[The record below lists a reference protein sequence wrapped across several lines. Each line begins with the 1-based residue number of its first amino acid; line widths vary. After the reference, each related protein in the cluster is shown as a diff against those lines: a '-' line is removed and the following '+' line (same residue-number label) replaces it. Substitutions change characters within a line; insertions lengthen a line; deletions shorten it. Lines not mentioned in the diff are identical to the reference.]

1 MRQGQGSSPTMTHQ
15 LLLSPL
21 VALVFLTTVVVE
33 AWVVHGPHS
42 ASRRAGPLCANANR
56 REFLLDSAAA
66 SAAVAAATAAGCAL
80 PAPSLAVGTLPETA
94 SMPQVAMQGTVRVST
109 SGPVVDFLTK
119 GLGMSV
125 LKREQYVVNG
135 KKATTTTV
143 GFGPQQLAIPED
155 FVPGVSSFL
164 GYGGH
169 FSLQLVELADES
181 GDGVMRFYEPGNGLA
196 YIQLGVPSYRI
207 SKVLEYGG
215 EIISSY
221 GFTEVV
227 APGGL
232 PFRIILGNT

>member
-1 MRQGQGSSPTMTHQ
+1 MRQGLISSMRHQ
-15 LLLSPL
+15 LLLL
-21 VALVFLTTVVVE
+21 VAALGFLTSVE

-42 ASRRAGPLCANANR
+42 VARRCERAGPLSAANANR
-56 REFLLDSAAA
+56 RDFLLDSAAA
-66 SAAVAAATAAGCAL
+66 SAAAAAAAVAGCAF

-94 SMPQVAMQGTVRVST
+94 NMPQVAMQGTVRVST
-109 SGPVVDFLTK
+109 TGPVVDFLTK

-143 GFGPQQLAIPED
+143 GFGPQQLAVPED

-169 FSLQLVELADES
+169 FSLQLVEVADES
-181 GDGVMRFYEPGNGLA
+181 GDGVMRFYEPGNALA

-232 PFRIILGNT
+232 PFRVILGNT